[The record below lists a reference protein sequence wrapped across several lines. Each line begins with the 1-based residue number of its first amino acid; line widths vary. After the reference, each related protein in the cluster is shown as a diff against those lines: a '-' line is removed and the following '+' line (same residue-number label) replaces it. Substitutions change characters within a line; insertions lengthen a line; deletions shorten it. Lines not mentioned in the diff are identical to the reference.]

1 MFVNFYE
8 LEFLH
13 IHKDDRPISLFKRG
27 HVDTRGVK
35 LCWCRRCIATKPLKF
50 RTPIS
55 VKIKQ
60 EQVQLIS
67 TTTQYLSHVLSQ
79 YLGYIYGMQATNI
92 FFRPTVLYLKMGK
105 HLKWLVKKL
114 AISVIS
120 HVIRTV
126 TRAQS
131 CRTLHSPHHMH
142 ITRSET

>member
-35 LCWCRRCIATKPLKF
+35 LCWCRRYIATKPMNF

-79 YLGYIYGMQATNI
+79 YLDII
-92 FFRPTVLYLKMGK
+92 LYTICRLQTYSLDLRYFKMGK
-105 HLKWLVKKL
+105 YLQWLVKKRATVL
-114 AISVIS
+114 IS
-120 HVIRTV
+120 HVICTV

-131 CRTLHSPHHMH
+131 CRTLHSPHHPK
-142 ITRSET
+142 